1 MLFFTLEA
9 KLSALKSLVILLF
22 ICFVFPSCRKQQRTF
37 NNGICFFNERPS
49 TTPSLLK
56 SDFNK
61 LVIACFNLKNYTSDI
76 TLENG
81 VCNTG
86 NRIAGIG
93 GEITFETQAEQGLK
107 IHIHF
112 PIAKKNI

>member
-9 KLSALKSLVILLF
+9 KLSALKSL
-22 ICFVFPSCRKQQRTF
+22 FVQNRA
-37 NNGICFFNERPS
+37 S

-61 LVIACFNLKNYTSDI
+61 LVIACFNLRNYSDDIIFKNGLT
-76 TLENG
+76 
-81 VCNTG
+81 NTG
-86 NRIAGIG
+86 NRIAAIG

-112 PIAKKNI
+112 PIAKSKI